1 MLVLSRKVEQ
11 SLLLG
16 DEITVTVLAIEGDR
30 VKLGISAPRSVAV
43 LRHEVYAQLKLAN
56 TDAAAASVRPTPQS
70 VAALL
75 RGRGLPADGAP
86 ANADA
91 DASASPNGSVNGP

>member
-43 LRHEVYAQLKLAN
+43 LREEVYAQMKLAN
-56 TDAAAASVRPTPQS
+56 TDAAAGSVRPSPQS

-75 RGRGLPADGAP
+75 RGRALPLNGAP
-86 ANADA
+86 
-91 DASASPNGSVNGP
+91 SA